1 MKNLFPYYRN
11 GYEINEQNSENHKTC
26 SYEIDNQIVVQNSD
40 VFHDKIFFNLELIF
54 LHKNVM
60 VEANS
65 FLFLSLHQLKTN
77 ELKNTF
83 HSTSHYLLYATGLIE
98 YFKNNIF
105 SAL

>member
-1 MKNLFPYYRN
+1 MKHLFPHYRN
-11 GYEINEQNSENHKTC
+11 GYETDEHNSENHKAC
-26 SYEIDNQIVVQNSD
+26 SYGIDNQIVVQNSD

-60 VEANS
+60 GKANS
-65 FLFLSLHQLKTN
+65 LLFLSFHQLKTN

-105 SAL
+105 STL